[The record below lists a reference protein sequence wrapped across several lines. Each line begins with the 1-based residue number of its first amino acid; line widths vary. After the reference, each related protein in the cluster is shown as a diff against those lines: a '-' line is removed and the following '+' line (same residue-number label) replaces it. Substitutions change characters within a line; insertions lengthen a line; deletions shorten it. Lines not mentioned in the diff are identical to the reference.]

1 MTPLRAA
8 LRPIHKRIWN
18 DDALRA
24 RNLLRF
30 AQTEADGGRDLV
42 RAAETTADPILRRL
56 FMVHAKDENR
66 HADLFRRR
74 GTAILMSLDP
84 GTRRPRGGEWMAPGE
99 HGVDDLRVGDE
110 TDATLLAFLHLSE
123 KAAAGEFAFYCD
135 VLSVDPAT
143 RAVFE
148 EVLGDETYHMNYTLA
163 QLGRVA
169 PRRRGWLLWRARLSR
184 LWKGYLR
191 VALGLAGLLSGA
203 LLTAFYFVLVP
214 PFALAAKLAARR
226 EPTGWRKKADGGAD
240 AIKRQY

>member
-1 MTPLRAA
+1 MTPLRAVLA
-8 LRPIHKRIWN
+8 PIHRRIWN

-30 AQTEADGGRDLV
+30 ARTEADGGRDLV
-42 RAAETTADPILRRL
+42 RAAETTADPLLRRL
-56 FMVHAKDENR
+56 FIFHAKDEYH

-74 GTAILMSLDP
+74 GTAIHLSLAAAARAP
-84 GTRRPRGGEWMAPGE
+84 PGGEWMAPGE
-99 HGVDDLRVGDE
+99 RGVDDLRVGDE

-123 KAAAGEFAFYCD
+123 KAAAGEFASYRD

-163 QLGRVA
+163 QLSRLA

-191 VALGLAGLLSGA
+191 VASGLAGVFSGV
-203 LLTAFYFVLVP
+203 LLTALYFVLVP

-226 EPTGWRKKADGGAD
+226 EPAGWRKIADGAVD